1 MFKQNTSEL
10 VKARQ
15 DILSQLKEAGVDI
28 SLFEE
33 NALSIRFGQTLNS
46 EGEKIKRVL
55 SYFKKMSEGKPSQV
69 SSDPL
74 RRLIQQL
81 GLDEDQLPF

>member
-1 MFKQNTSEL
+1 VFKQNTSEL

-15 DILSQLKEAGVDI
+15 DILSQLKEAGIDI

-55 SYFKKMSEGKPSQV
+55 SYFKKMSEGKSSQV